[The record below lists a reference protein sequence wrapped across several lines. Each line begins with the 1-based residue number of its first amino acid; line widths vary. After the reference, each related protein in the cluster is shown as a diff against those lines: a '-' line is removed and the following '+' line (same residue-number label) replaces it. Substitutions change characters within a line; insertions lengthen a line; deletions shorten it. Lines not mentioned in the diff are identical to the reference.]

1 MAEKTMTEIHNL
13 AERAHL
19 AGEVSRR
26 LSVMGAD
33 GEIYPPRLLSKSKHA
48 PRQKVDVNE
57 VLRKTC
63 QRSSCLQPC
72 AEREG
77 ISETTVTEA

>member
-1 MAEKTMTEIHNL
+1 MTEIHNL

-33 GEIYPPRLLSKSKHA
+33 GEIYPPRLLSKSSYYYKHA
-48 PRQKVDVNE
+48 PRKTVDVNE
-57 VLRKTC
+57 VFRKTC
-63 QRSSCLQPC
+63 Q
-72 AEREG
+72 
-77 ISETTVTEA
+77 